1 MNNYNVCACW
11 KEVKRYDT
19 VQNRRDGDSPLYV
32 SMLIVFLFNNPP
44 DFGGAGNRNYL
55 YIIRRYIWRCGP
67 EEETGQRLVPPQL
80 SQVRQ
85 SAHARY
91 WGLEDKS

>member
-1 MNNYNVCACW
+1 MEMPV
-11 KEVKRYDT
+11 
-19 VQNRRDGDSPLYV
+19 G
-32 SMLIVFLFNNPP
+32 
-44 DFGGAGNRNYL
+44 
-55 YIIRRYIWRCGP
+55 GP
-67 EEETGQRLVPPQL
+67 EEETRQRLVPPQL